1 MGQKHMAAAD
11 YADYANGPQ
20 DYRRNP
26 RHPRLCKFRRSEAG
40 ITLIELLVVM
50 VIIALFA
57 TIVGSRVG
65 RSVDK
70 AKHVAAKSQISEY
83 ESMLDQFK
91 LDVGRYPTNEEGL
104 QALRV
109 RPANVPNWDGPYS
122 KKDLQPDPWGHPYVY
137 RFPGMHSDFDLLS
150 FGADGQEGG
159 DGDNADIVSW

>member
-1 MGQKHMAAAD
+1 M
-11 YADYANGPQ
+11 
-20 DYRRNP
+20 RRKLNND
-26 RHPRLCKFRRSEAG
+26 AG

-70 AKHVAAKSQISEY
+70 GKKVAAKSQISEF

-104 QALRV
+104 QALRTK
-109 RPANVPNWDGPYS
+109 PANATNWDGPYS
-122 KKDLQPDPWGHPYVY
+122 KKDLPMDPWGRSYVY
-137 RFPGMHSDFDLLS
+137 RFPGTHGDFDVLS
-150 FGADGQEGG
+150 YGADGQEGG
-159 DGDNADIVSW
+159 DGDNADITSW

>member
-1 MGQKHMAAAD
+1 MGRKLKRD
-11 YADYANGPQ
+11 
-20 DYRRNP
+20 
-26 RHPRLCKFRRSEAG
+26 AG

-65 RSVDK
+65 RTVDK
-70 AKHVAAKSQISEY
+70 GKKVAAKSQISEF

-104 QALRV
+104 QSLRTK
-109 RPANVPNWDGPYS
+109 PANAPNWDGPYS
-122 KKDLQPDPWGHPYVY
+122 KKELPMDPWGRSYVY
-137 RFPGMHSDFDLLS
+137 RFPGTHGDFDLLS

-159 DGDNADIVSW
+159 DGDNADVTSW

>member
-1 MGQKHMAAAD
+1 MMRRKHKSD
-11 YADYANGPQ
+11 
-20 DYRRNP
+20 
-26 RHPRLCKFRRSEAG
+26 AG

-57 TIVGSRVG
+57 TIVGTRVG

-83 ESMLDQFK
+83 ESALDQFK
-91 LDVGRYPTNEEGL
+91 LDVGRYPSNEEGL

-109 RPANVPNWDGPYS
+109 RPGNVANWDGPYL
-122 KKDLQPDPWGHPYVY
+122 KKDLAGDPWGHPYVY
-137 RFPGMHSDFDLLS
+137 RFPGTHGDFDLLS
-150 FGADGQEGG
+150 YGADGQEGG